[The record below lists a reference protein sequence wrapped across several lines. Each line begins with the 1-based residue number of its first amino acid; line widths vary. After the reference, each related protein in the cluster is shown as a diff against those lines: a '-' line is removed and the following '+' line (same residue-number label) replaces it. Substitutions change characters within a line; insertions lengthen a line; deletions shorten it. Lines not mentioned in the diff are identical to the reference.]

1 MADPPRRP
9 PRRTQPIPAYG
20 YPQVFLVDQGLPEES
35 SLDRGPIP
43 TWSVL
48 PPPAKHH
55 KRSGCAGWW
64 PLLALIQIVTLLA
77 LGAGA
82 YYIYWLRHELLE
94 MRSTAAAAAEKTPV
108 QYKHIGL
115 PEPTAE
121 KTEKSKTAHLTVKN
135 ITVGSR
141 MLVWE
146 SAARGAFTEGVEYR
160 DHSLLINETAHYFV
174 YSSVFFRSQ
183 GCPGPK
189 PVEHSVYR
197 KTLRSV
203 EPRLLLQ
210 SRKLS
215 QCVGGSRWYSNS
227 YLGAVVKLDRM
238 DRVYVHVSDPALVSL
253 EPATTYFGLYKV

>member
-1 MADPPRRP
+1 
-9 PRRTQPIPAYG
+9 
-20 YPQVFLVDQGLPEES
+20 
-35 SLDRGPIP
+35 
-43 TWSVL
+43 
-48 PPPAKHH
+48 
-55 KRSGCAGWW
+55 
-64 PLLALIQIVTLLA
+64 
-77 LGAGA
+77 
-82 YYIYWLRHELLE
+82 

-108 QYKHIGL
+108 QYKHIDFLSGALLSCCPLVPSCCPLAPCLALLLLWIDCPLTLTPQLPTGL